1 MSACGGFEVP
11 AEVCSVNFERR
22 AEERTHRNNERV
34 PLPQRPQPLVH
45 LPLHAAFPGYDRCI
59 LACLR
64 VCLRAHPRS
73 PSTLAGRANAMIPTM
88 PGSAPGYVLQWA
100 RSAGGAAV
108 VGLGLEG
115 MPRIAPSQAS
125 RRPAAL
131 RSHFR
136 TGGVGA
142 CLHVFYV
149 LGKAYRPNH
158 EGHRTEGGT
167 GVHSPHSTTRTTE
180 THSAPSAKHSDNTI
194 ATTEFP
200 DDSNFPCAC
209 E

>member
-1 MSACGGFEVP
+1 MRVEGSKYRRKCAASTSSGEPKSAHIATMSACRCLSDRNRSFTCPCTPHFLDTIDSYSP
-11 AEVCSVNFERR
+11 ACVR
-22 AEERTHRNNERV
+22 ACV
-34 PLPQRPQPLVH
+34 
-45 LPLHAAFPGYDRCI
+45 
-59 LACLR
+59 
-64 VCLRAHPRS
+64 RAHPRS

-88 PGSAPGYVLQWA
+88 PRSAPGYVLHWA
-100 RSAGGAAV
+100 RPAGWAAV
-108 VGLGLEG
+108 ALGLDG

-136 TGGVGA
+136 TGGFGA

-158 EGHRTEGGT
+158 EGDRTEGGT
-167 GVHSPHSTTRTTE
+167 AVHSPHSTTRTTE